1 MEYQATLDLK
11 QKRMENLF
19 GREVLPVI
27 GMNFPYYYRYKVTYA
42 LSYDY
47 EKR

>member
-1 MEYQATLDLK
+1 MKCSYEKNCGSCDGIRMEYQATLDLK

-27 GMNFPYYYRYKVTYA
+27 GMNFP
-42 LSYDY
+42 
-47 EKR
+47 